1 MSSRTEQ
8 AKSLI
13 IDISGA
19 FVNMISQAIDVQH
32 SATKSLIFTAAKGFI
47 STIMMMGRKDLANL
61 PEVRETLTRRDIN
74 PPSRLMLG
82 LIQLTLIGMDRAD
95 EKTLS
100 LVEENV
106 ENIRIRLNEWN
117 KQRQDGENS

>member
-19 FVNMISQAIDVQH
+19 FVNMISQAIDVQP

-82 LIQLTLIGMDRAD
+82 LIQLTLIGMDSAD